1 MEAEEGSCCRCC
13 CSFIF
18 TLGLTA
24 LFMWL
29 NLKPSNPVYSIE
41 NFDVFALNKTANN
54 SIYYKNN
61 HTIRYDFK
69 LNNKENKDKGVYYD
83 ALNLTFYYFDALNLS
98 LANKTLL
105 GNDTIT
111 PFYQGHGKNT
121 HRIRTIDARG
131 VKWENATATTSFFR
145 VELNTT
151 VRFKIVF
158 WKTKRRHRFGLFADL
173 HVDEQGILI
182 KRKKKG
188 VKFRSGARNSK
199 CCNFHF
205 LGILGILTFIL
216 LW

>member
-1 MEAEEGSCCRCC
+1 MAAEEGSCCRCC

-18 TLGLTA
+18 TIGLTA

-41 NFDVFALNKTANN
+41 NFNVFALNKTANN

-83 ALNLTFYYFDALNLS
+83 ALNLTFYYYDALNPS

-111 PFYQGHGKNT
+111 PFYQGHGKRT
-121 HRIRTIDARG
+121 HRVRTIDAGG
-131 VKWENATATTSFFR
+131 VRWENATATTSFFR

-173 HVDEQGILI
+173 HVDEQGSLL

-188 VKFRSGARNSK
+188 IKFRSGARNSK
-199 CCNFHF
+199 CCNFH
-205 LGILGILTFIL
+205 LLGILTFIL